1 MYTLDTNAIIYYLTG
16 DVRTVP
22 VLRDIFSDRE
32 TPVYVSALTEAELF
46 SFPQLSEEEAR
57 LIEDLLRTISLIPL
71 DSQIAR
77 IAGMLR
83 RTYRLKL
90 PDSVIAATALFTGS
104 TLLTRNSKDFKKI
117 PPLLIQAI

>member
-1 MYTLDTNAIIYYLTG
+1 MYTLDTNAIIYYLKG
-16 DVRTVP
+16 DVRAVP
-22 VLRDIFSDRE
+22 VLRDVFSHPE

-57 LIEDLLRTISLIPL
+57 LIGALLRTVSLIPL

-104 TLLTRNSKDFKKI
+104 TLLTRNTRDFKKI
-117 PPLLIQAI
+117 PGLLIEVI